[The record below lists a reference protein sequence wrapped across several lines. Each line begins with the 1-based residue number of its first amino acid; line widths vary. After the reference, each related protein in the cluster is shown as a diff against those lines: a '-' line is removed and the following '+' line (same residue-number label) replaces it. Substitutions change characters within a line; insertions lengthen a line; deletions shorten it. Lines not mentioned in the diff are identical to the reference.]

1 MNKRTAREI
10 MVKNE
15 FLSNEQI
22 NVKIGTVENRDFPET
37 IYINISFWIKP
48 KDSFKSTENERKVL
62 EGKIKQILNN
72 KLVKLLNNNFFFPH
86 EKENIYI
93 YNIPENF
100 NYNNKSNFIS
110 LEIYL
115 HTLNTNSEKKYAL
128 NAKKNTEL
136 FEECV
141 KITNVIGNDLKK
153 IENNFYVR
161 KNSKSKTDII
171 S

>member
-1 MNKRTAREI
+1 MDKRTAREI
-10 MVKNE
+10 VVKNE
-15 FLSNEQI
+15 LLNNEQI
-22 NVKIGTVENRDFPET
+22 NVKIGTVENRDFPQT

-48 KDSFKSTENERKVL
+48 KDDLSNIEREML
-62 EGKIKQILNN
+62 EEKIKFIFNETKEIINQNY
-72 KLVKLLNNNFFFPH
+72 FFPH

-93 YNIPENF
+93 CNIPENF

-115 HTLNTNSEKKYAL
+115 HTINITEKKYPL
-128 NAKKNTEL
+128 NTKKNTEL
-136 FEECV
+136 FDECV
-141 KITNVIGNDLKK
+141 KISNIVGNGLKK

-161 KNSKSKTDII
+161 KNSKLKVDIT

>member
-1 MNKRTAREI
+1 MDKRTAREI
-10 MVKNE
+10 VVKNE
-15 FLSNEQI
+15 LLSNEQI
-22 NVKIGTVENRDFPET
+22 NVKIGTVENRDFPQT

-48 KDSFKSTENERKVL
+48 KDNLSNIERKML
-62 EGKIKQILNN
+62 EGKIKLIFNETKEIINQNY
-72 KLVKLLNNNFFFPH
+72 FFPH

-93 YNIPENF
+93 CNIPENF

-115 HTLNTNSEKKYAL
+115 HTINITEKKYPL
-128 NAKKNTEL
+128 NIKKNTEL
-136 FEECV
+136 FDECV
-141 KITNVIGNDLKK
+141 KISNIVGNGLKK

-161 KNSKSKTDII
+161 KKSKPKTDIT

>member
-10 MVKNE
+10 VVKND
-15 FLSNEQI
+15 FLNNKQI
-22 NVKIGTVENRDFPET
+22 NVKIGTVENRDYPQT

-48 KDSFKSTENERKVL
+48 KTQNGEKNLF
-62 EGKIKQILNN
+62 EGKLKNILTN
-72 KLVKLLNNNFFFPH
+72 KLVKFLDNNSFFPY

-100 NYNNKSNFIS
+100 NYNNKYNFIS

-115 HTLNTNSEKKYAL
+115 HTLNIKSEKKYPL
-128 NAKKNTEL
+128 NVKKNTEL

-141 KITNVIGNDLKK
+141 KISNFVGNDLVK
-153 IENNFYVR
+153 IENSFYIR
-161 KNSKSKTDII
+161 RNSKSKTDIPFE

>member
-10 MVKNE
+10 VVKNE
-15 FLSNEQI
+15 LLSNEQI
-22 NVKIGTVENRDFPET
+22 NAKIGTVENRDFPQT

-48 KDSFKSTENERKVL
+48 KDNLSNIESERKML
-62 EGKIKQILNN
+62 EEKIKHIFNGTKEIIN
-72 KLVKLLNNNFFFPH
+72 HNYFFPH

-93 YNIPENF
+93 YSIPENF

-115 HTLNTNSEKKYAL
+115 HTINITEKKYPL
-128 NAKKNTEL
+128 NAKKNTDL
-136 FEECV
+136 FDECV
-141 KITNVIGNDLKK
+141 KIANIIGNDLKK

-161 KNSKSKTDII
+161 KNSKSKVSIVPQ
-171 S
+171 